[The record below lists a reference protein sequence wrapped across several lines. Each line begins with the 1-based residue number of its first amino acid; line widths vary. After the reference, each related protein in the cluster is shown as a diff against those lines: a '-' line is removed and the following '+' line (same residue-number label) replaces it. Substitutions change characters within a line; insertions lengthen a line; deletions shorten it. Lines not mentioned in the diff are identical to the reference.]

1 MAWFASW
8 LWEGVVIVLLVSAM
22 LRGLRRVD
30 AATRYAIWWGTLL
43 AIICWPAVT
52 LTRFIATTLF
62 AIATPAVHTVSA
74 SGAAH
79 THLVEVIVPS
89 APVWALR
96 AAVVLWLTSV
106 IWKLSRL

>member
-52 LTRFIATTLF
+52 LAR
-62 AIATPAVHTVSA
+62 AV
-74 SGAAH
+74 GAGLAKELIF
-79 THLVEVIVPS
+79 TGRLVDADE
-89 APVWALR
+89 ALR
-96 AAVVLWLTSV
+96 IGLVQGVHDPVLEHALATARLVAAKSPGQEGP
-106 IWKLSRL
+106 

>member
-1 MAWFASW
+1 
-8 LWEGVVIVLLVSAM
+8 M

-52 LTRFIATTLF
+52 LARFVAHALLTVPVPDV
-62 AIATPAVHTVSA
+62 PAVTAHA
-74 SGAAH
+74 SR
-79 THLVEVIVPS
+79 HLVEVIVPS

-96 AAVVLWLTSV
+96 AAVGLWLASV
-106 IWKLSRL
+106 IWKLSRLAVACWQLRRV